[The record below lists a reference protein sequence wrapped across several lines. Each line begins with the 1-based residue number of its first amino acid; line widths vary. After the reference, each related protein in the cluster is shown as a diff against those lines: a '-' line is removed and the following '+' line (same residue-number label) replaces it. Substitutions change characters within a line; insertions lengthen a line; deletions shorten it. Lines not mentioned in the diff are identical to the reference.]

1 MNENVSA
8 ILGKLGE
15 YKEKNGEI
23 IPKHCPFCEGGQ
35 HHDKETFAINAETGA
50 YNCKRGSC
58 GESGSIK
65 QLCDYLGSDFKQTTY
80 FREYRKPKK
89 TYIKPTPKDGELTPL
104 VINYFQTRGISKE
117 TLQKNKVIEVKGNIA
132 FNYYENGELVYIKY
146 KIPRKPQMVNGK
158 KESKS
163 WREAGTKPI
172 LYGVDDCIKGHP
184 LVIVEG
190 EPDKLVLNE
199 CGIKN
204 AVSVPS
210 GTEDLEWIDLCWE
223 FMQQFS
229 EIIIWVDNDSAGM
242 GLQQE
247 LVARL
252 DDWKLR
258 VVNCE
263 DKDANIT
270 LYTHGKDKVRWYVQ
284 NAKPIRKEY
293 ITNLANVKRK
303 DYRNQ
308 TPIPTGFETIDT
320 MLGGMYGGMLCVW
333 TGYNGGGK
341 STMLSHVA
349 LNGVAQGFKT
359 FAYSGELP
367 KEDFKEWMDL
377 QLSGH
382 EYLDYYL
389 CPVKKQNIPI
399 PNKEYHELLD
409 GFYDEMVYLY
419 DTDDYAKDADL
430 LKAMDYMAKRE
441 GTKVF
446 IVDNLAVMDIAESGD
461 LNEKQVGV
469 IIKLKNFARKY
480 NVVVHLVAHPKKPQ
494 EKQTRVSKYD
504 ISGTANISNL
514 ADRVFGFHRLTKQE
528 KADDSK
534 DYGNYNNLFM
544 VFKDRKFGIFD
555 EEIKLKFDFFSKRY
569 FEKDC
574 DKDKKYSWTKNIK
587 PKLNKNVVD
596 VQEGDEWLKW

>member
-1 MNENVSA
+1 MNENVRS
-8 ILGKLGE
+8 ILPLLGDH
-15 YKEKNGEI
+15 KEKNGEI
-23 IPKHCPFCEGGQ
+23 IPKLCPYCQGGQ
-35 HHDKETFAINAETGA
+35 HHDKETFAINIETGA
-50 YNCKRGSC
+50 FNCKRGSC
-58 GESGSIK
+58 AVSGSIK
-65 QLCDYLGSDFKQTTY
+65 QLCEYLGSEFKQTSY

-89 TYIKPTPKDGELTPL
+89 TYIKPEPKDGTLTHL
-104 VINYFQTRGISKE
+104 IIEYFKTRGISKE
-117 TLQKNKVIEVKGNIA
+117 TLEKNKIIEVKGNIA

-146 KIPRKPQMVNGK
+146 KIPRKPRIVNGK

-163 WREAGTKPI
+163 WRETGTKPI
-172 LYGVDDCIKGHP
+172 LYGVDDCVDGYP

-190 EPDKLVLNE
+190 EPDKLVLDE
-199 CGIKN
+199 CGVKN

-223 FMQQFS
+223 FMQRFS
-229 EIIIWVDNDSAGM
+229 EIIIWADNDQAGM

-247 LVARL
+247 LLARL

-270 LYTHGKDKVRWYVQ
+270 LHLHGKDKVKWYVQ
-284 NAKPIRKEY
+284 NARPITKEY

-308 TPIPTGFETIDT
+308 TPIPTGFEAIDS

-341 STMLSHVA
+341 STMISHVS

-382 EYLDYYL
+382 KYLDYYS
-389 CPVKKQNIPI
+389 CPVKKQDIPI
-399 PNKEYHELLD
+399 PNKEYYHLLD
-409 GFYDEMVYLY
+409 DFYNEMMYLY
-419 DTDDYAKDADL
+419 DTDDYAKDTEL
-430 LKAMDYMAKRE
+430 FKAMEYMAKRE
-441 GTKVF
+441 GAKVF
-446 IVDNLAVMDIAESGD
+446 IVDNLAVMQIEESGD
-461 LNEKQVGV
+461 LNEKQIAV

-494 EKQTRVSKYD
+494 DKQTRVSKYD

-528 KADDSK
+528 KADETK
-534 DYGNYNNLFM
+534 DYDKYNNVFM

-569 FEKDC
+569 YEKDQ
-574 DKDKKYSWTKNIK
+574 DKDKEYSWTKNIK
-587 PKLNKNVVD
+587 PKINTKVVD
-596 VQEGDEWLKW
+596 VEEGEEWLKW